1 MLDRPEPLTVDD
13 VFVVAVDGPSGSGKS
28 SVSRRA
34 AQALGARYL
43 DTGAMYRAAT
53 WSVLEAGVATGDF
66 EAVASTVAG
75 IVLEVATDPVAPTVH
90 VVRPDGSRTDVTAA
104 VRSEAVTAAV
114 SAVAAVPAVR
124 EQLIAAQRSLI
135 MAAGAQGVVVEGRD
149 IASVVAP
156 RAAAKI
162 YLTASEAARA
172 QRRSGETSAAVAATA
187 AALALRDRTD
197 AATTPSDAA
206 PGAWLLDTSDL
217 DLEQAVAA
225 VVAHAQA
232 RR

>member
-1 MLDRPEPLTVDD
+1 MLDQQEPLTADD

-53 WSVLEAGVATGDF
+53 WAVLDAGVPTSDSAGVAG
-66 EAVASTVAG
+66 TVGG
-75 IVLEVATDPVAPTVH
+75 ITLDVATDPAAPTVH
-90 VVRPDGSRTDVTAA
+90 VVRPDGSRADVTTA

-135 MAAGAQGVVVEGRD
+135 VAAGEQGVVVEGRD
-149 IASVVAP
+149 IAAVVAP
-156 RAAAKI
+156 KAAAKI

-172 QRRSGETSAAVAATA
+172 RRRSGETSAPMTTTA

-197 AATTPSDAA
+197 AATTPADAV

-225 VVAHAQA
+225 VVAYAEA